1 MVNALNNETLFGY
14 FGMYPCFVAGI
25 LNRAKRIHFF
35 VLCIEKLNYEY
46 YIEKFIGDKG
56 GSVPYNSEIGHL
68 FEIPY
73 HVEAF
78 QARIFPKL
86 PSELMF
92 TQSVLKK
99 NS

>member
-1 MVNALNNETLFGY
+1 
-14 FGMYPCFVAGI
+14 MYPTFVEGI
-25 LNRAKRIHFF
+25 LNRARQIRFF
-35 VLCIEKLNYEY
+35 VLWNEELSYEY